1 MCATVNIVNAK
12 SHWPRER
19 FFQHSSKS
27 SESSSSSSVASVS
40 ADDDNDDALEDDNDA
55 DAEVEHLLQKVVD
68 RLKDCGLITD
78 TIAIGE
84 NKFMGVCKLVKSGK
98 QKAPFGRLDIRY
110 KSGNDQC

>member
-1 MCATVNIVNAK
+1 MCATVNILIAK
-12 SHWPRER
+12 FQWLRGR

-27 SESSSSSSVASVS
+27 SESTSSSSAASVS
-40 ADDDNDDALEDDNDA
+40 ADDDNDDALKNDA
-55 DAEVEHLLQKVVD
+55 DDAEVEHLLQKVVD

-110 KSGNDQC
+110 KSGNDQY

>member
-1 MCATVNIVNAK
+1 MCATVNILIAK
-12 SHWPRER
+12 FQWLRGR

-27 SESSSSSSVASVS
+27 SESTSSSSAASVS
-40 ADDDNDDALEDDNDA
+40 ADDDNDDALKNDA
-55 DAEVEHLLQKVVD
+55 DDAEVEHLLQKVVD

>member
-1 MCATVNIVNAK
+1 MCATVNILIAK
-12 SHWPRER
+12 FEWLRGR

-27 SESSSSSSVASVS
+27 SESTSSSSA
-40 ADDDNDDALEDDNDA
+40 ADDDNDDALKNDA
-55 DAEVEHLLQKVVD
+55 DDAEVEHLLQKVVD